1 MKRRTALKNL
11 SLGLG
16 YTMTYAGMA
25 AFVTSCNADNP
36 VNEVASTW
44 KPTFLKEEQSTM
56 LTEILDAM
64 LPTTKSSP
72 GFKDLNLI
80 QVLDNVANKLYKKED
95 QITFSA
101 GLVDI
106 AAKMEASKDINGF
119 MKTYMTKKPEGE
131 EARIDKLIDLDRE
144 EVAEG
149 DINAYNFHKTIDS
162 IRSIGISAYFT
173 NEIIGTEYLS
183 YDPIPGK
190 YVGCMPVSEVGNV
203 WAL

>member
-25 AFVTSCNADNP
+25 AFVTSCNADSTIK
-36 VNEVASTW
+36 EVASAW
-44 KPTFLKEEQSTM
+44 KPSFLNEDQSTM
-56 LTEILDAM
+56 LTNILDAL

-80 QVLDNVANKLYKKED
+80 QVMDNVVSKLYKKKD
-95 QITFSA
+95 QDTFSA
-101 GLVDI
+101 GLAEVTE
-106 AAKMEASKDINGF
+106 KFKASKDLNTF
-119 MKTYMTKKPEGE
+119 METYMSKKSDAE
-131 EARIDKLIDLDRE
+131 ETRIEKLIDQKRS

-149 DINAYNFHKTIDS
+149 DLKEYNFHKTMGS
-162 IRSIGISAYFT
+162 IRSIGISSYFS
-173 NEIIGTEYLS
+173 NETIATEHLS

-190 YVGCMPVSEVGNV
+190 YVGCMPVSEVGNA